1 MPSLVVA
8 TGWGQGWVHK
18 EENRKPDPRQRSKQV
33 AEQGWLWQA
42 GLPSW
47 YCLLHVAQAGV
58 EWIGV
63 EVGTKLRTDHRQRNM
78 TCPLWPPGGNSTWVC
93 CSFASEDPPGPGPD
107 PGHTCH
113 LLATPMCV
121 PRLANPPVLLSERVV
136 TGNRPC
142 SLDQCRIQLGNTP
155 EVMPLPNFWS
165 QLLCVSTPSPPIQF
179 LESQSC
185 KSCCQRLREK
195 LISRQM
201 SV

>member
-1 MPSLVVA
+1 MPSLVA
-8 TGWGQGWVHK
+8 TGWGQGWMHK
-18 EENRKPDPRQRSKQV
+18 EKNREPDPRERSKQV

-42 GLPSW
+42 GLLPSW
-47 YCLLHVAQAGV
+47 HCLLHVAQAGV
-58 EWIGV
+58 EWIGMG
-63 EVGTKLRTDHRQRNM
+63 VGTKLRTNHEGQRNT

-113 LLATPMCV
+113 LLATPMCA
-121 PRLANPPVLLSERVV
+121 PRLANSPVLLPERVV
-136 TGNRPC
+136 TNRPC

-155 EVMPLPNFWS
+155 EVMLLPNFWS
-165 QLLCVSTPSPPIQF
+165 QRLCLHTFSPAQF
-179 LESQSC
+179 QESQRC
-185 KSCCQRLREK
+185 ESCCQRLREK